1 MKKEQPV
8 IIIKKK
14 VQGHGG
20 HHGGAWKVAYADFVT
35 AMMAFFLVMW
45 LVSQKQEV
53 KAAIGGYFRDP
64 GAFDTFAG
72 QGILMG
78 GTAGIQE
85 NGAASVSN
93 PAEMKAEQERARLSE
108 AADRIRDVLEE
119 QKEFEALKDQIEV
132 TITAEG
138 LQIEL
143 VDRSG
148 SSFFDSGSAVLRGE
162 SVRIL
167 SMIAAEIG
175 KLDNDVFL
183 SGHTDSQKFDDDKQY
198 GNWELSVDR
207 ANAARRVM
215 MREGLRAVQL
225 KGVRGLADT
234 ELHNPDDP
242 ADPMNRRVTILVR
255 SKVAEAREALAKQE
269 NAAREAGKANAGGS
283 RTESKPAVAPA
294 SR

>member
-8 IIIKKK
+8 IIIKKRAH
-14 VQGHGG
+14 GHAG

-45 LVSQKQEV
+45 LVSQKQDV

-93 PAEMKAEQERARLSE
+93 PAEMKAQQERARLSE
-108 AADRIRDVLEE
+108 AADRIRDVLETR
-119 QKEFEALKDQIEV
+119 KEFEALKDQIEV

-162 SVRIL
+162 AVRIL
-167 SMIAAEIG
+167 SLIAGEIG
-175 KLDNDVFL
+175 QLDNDVFL
-183 SGHTDSQKFDDDKQY
+183 SGHTDSHKFAADEQY

-215 MREGLRAVQL
+215 MREGLRPDQL

-234 ELHNPDDP
+234 ELHNPSDP
-242 ADPMNRRVTILVR
+242 TDPMNRRVTILVQ
-255 SKVAEAREALAKQE
+255 SQVAKEREALARQA
-269 NAAREAGKANAGGS
+269 NAERGAGKAGAAGAGGG
-283 RTESKPAVAPA
+283 TKAIAPSA
-294 SR
+294 Q